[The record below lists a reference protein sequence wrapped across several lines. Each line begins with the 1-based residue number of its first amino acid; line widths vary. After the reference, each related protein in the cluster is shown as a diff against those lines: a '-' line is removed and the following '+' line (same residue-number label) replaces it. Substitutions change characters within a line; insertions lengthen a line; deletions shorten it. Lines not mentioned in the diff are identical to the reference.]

1 MKTAVFF
8 RLLLLGAAALID
20 TVTAQEINE
29 DELFGDAGLVLVDSS
44 IMVTASTELDGLDS
58 TVASFSGQVTS
69 VAAVRLEE
77 PWFSTLERQ
86 YIAPSSMIL
95 SNCFF
100 DVRLPF
106 NVKSFADAEIHYVPG
121 VEEGLTLTMP
131 ELFLDLNI
139 AHRVYFRT
147 GKQVLQWGRGYFWNP
162 TDLVNVER
170 KSFIP
175 KIGSREG
182 TYGIKAHIPF
192 GTTWNIYGF
201 LDMNELGSVDSLA
214 GAARLELLV
223 GGTEMGIALWGKRL
237 KDPVFGFDFS
247 RTVFTVSVTGE
258 MSITR
263 GTNYIIPDV
272 EHSALLNKSGRG
284 APLVFTDAGSSPV
297 IRLSAGLMRMFDLLD
312 VDDRMTVVTEFYY
325 NGAGLGGNIFEE
337 YALNEAIGQLGP
349 SVMTMDLSLA
359 KYYGAYFVT
368 VNKFLLSEMS
378 LQCNGMVNFN
388 QQCAVLATGVT
399 YTTLHNLSIGALC
412 SANVGPHV
420 SEYTFMGRGAMVRV
434 TAGIIF

>member
-1 MKTAVFF
+1 MKTTAFTH
-8 RLLLLGAAALID
+8 LLLFGAVVLIG

-29 DELFGDAGLVLVDSS
+29 DELFSDTALILVDSS
-44 IMVTASTELDGLDS
+44 IMVTASTKLDGLDS
-58 TVASFSGQVTS
+58 TVVSFSGQVTS
-69 VAAVRLEE
+69 VAAVRLKEQ
-77 PWFSTLERQ
+77 WFSTLERQ
-86 YIAPSSMIL
+86 YIAPSSMML

-100 DVRLPF
+100 DIRLPF
-106 NVKSFADAEIHYVPG
+106 NVKSFADAETHYVPG
-121 VEEGLTLTMP
+121 VENGLTLTMP

-139 AHRVYFRT
+139 ARRAYFRM

-162 TDLVNVER
+162 TDLVNVES

-182 TYGIKAHIPF
+182 TYGIKVHIPF

-201 LDMNELGSVDSLA
+201 LDMNELGSVDSMA

-223 GGTEMGIALWGKRL
+223 GGTEMGMALWSKRF

-258 MSITR
+258 MSVTR

-272 EHSALLNKSGRG
+272 KHSSLLNKSGRG
-284 APLVFTDAGSSPV
+284 APLVFTNAGSSPV
-297 IRLSAGLMRMFDLLD
+297 VRLSAGLMRMFDVLD

-359 KYYGAYFVT
+359 KYYGAFFVT

-378 LQCNGMVNFN
+378 LQCNGMANFN
-388 QQCAVLATGVT
+388 QQCAVLAAGVT
-399 YTTLHNLSIGALC
+399 YATLHNLSIGALC
-412 SANVGPHV
+412 IAHVGPKV
-420 SEYTFMGRGAMVRV
+420 SEYTLMGRDATVRV
-434 TAGIIF
+434 TAGVIF